1 MKKVILS
8 AALAAM
14 IAVTVGANETSNKT
28 LCQSLAMGFG
38 NSYDMT
44 KKNTDPREYCGKIVR
59 EKKANEDICTF
70 NELTDGCVNQIALK
84 QKK

>member
-1 MKKVILS
+1 
-8 AALAAM
+8 
-14 IAVTVGANETSNKT
+14 
-28 LCQSLAMGFG
+28 MGFG